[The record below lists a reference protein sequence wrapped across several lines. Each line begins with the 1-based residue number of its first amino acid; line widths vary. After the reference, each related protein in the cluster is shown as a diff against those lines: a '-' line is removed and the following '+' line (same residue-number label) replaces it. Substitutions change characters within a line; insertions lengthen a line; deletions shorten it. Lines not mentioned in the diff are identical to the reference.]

1 MENLVLGVGV
11 VNGGAKQFPA
21 SSSLEVRCTL
31 PPDRI
36 AHVLFCIIGEQMIL
50 LRGFIKKSR
59 NPQAGPRLGPAA
71 HERKLPGM
79 NKNNIGS
86 TFDSWLREEGIYDEA
101 SSAAIK
107 RVLTRQVEAAMA
119 EQNISKAEMA
129 KRMQTSRAALNRLLD
144 PSHDAVAL
152 STLQKAAI
160 ALGRQIR
167 LELI

>member
-1 MENLVLGVGV
+1 
-11 VNGGAKQFPA
+11 
-21 SSSLEVRCTL
+21 
-31 PPDRI
+31 
-36 AHVLFCIIGEQMIL
+36 
-50 LRGFIKKSR
+50 
-59 NPQAGPRLGPAA
+59 
-71 HERKLPGM
+71 M

-167 LELI
+167 LELIYRAPTAVPAGSLGRAPGSGGIRATQKRGPLRIGSCALRC